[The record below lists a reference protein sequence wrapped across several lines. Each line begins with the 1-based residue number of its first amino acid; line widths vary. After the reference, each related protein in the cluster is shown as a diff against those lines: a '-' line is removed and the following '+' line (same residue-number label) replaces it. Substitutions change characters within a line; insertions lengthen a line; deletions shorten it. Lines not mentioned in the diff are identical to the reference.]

1 MTAEELARE
10 LRRMYD
16 NAPKGEQNTAVLLF
30 GSSTQPTCRMELVEL
45 PMLFGVQNCSLIGE
59 AK

>member
-10 LRRMYD
+10 LRHMYD

-30 GSSTQPTCRMELVEL
+30 G
-45 PMLFGVQNCSLIGE
+45 IKY
-59 AK
+59 AA